1 MSSRLNSSVRS
12 RCGQCGGNHN
22 LSYYCSSVNTFK
34 RVKDASRMKFL
45 SGLQSKTSQH
55 GSVLLRSDTEIISQP
70 KDGSCLFSSLSSL
83 IGQGTTSSSLRATV
97 VDVIRNDSN
106 RVINGDSISTWIYCD
121 VSKSAHQYAEWI
133 KKSSSWG
140 GGIECA
146 IISAIFEYSI
156 HIYELNKQGDSYLR
170 IASFGC
176 SSSDTKA
183 STPTHCILYSS
194 NSHYDSMCHKTVSGM
209 NVPF

>member
-1 MSSRLNSSVRS
+1 MSSRSNSSVRS

-106 RVINGDSISTWIYCD
+106 RIINGDSISTWIYCD

-140 GGIECA
+140 GGIE
-146 IISAIFEYSI
+146 
-156 HIYELNKQGDSYLR
+156 
-170 IASFGC
+170 
-176 SSSDTKA
+176 SSSCGMDQLRPYGSA
-183 STPTHCILYSS
+183 RS
-194 NSHYDSMCHKTVSGM
+194 NLSCVSVRLCVCPVCPVCPVT
-209 NVPF
+209 NKCV